1 MPLTLIIGNKN
12 FSSWSLRAWLAMK
25 MAGVAFD
32 EIRIALDEPASR
44 ANILKHSPSGR
55 VPCLIDGDLT
65 VWDSLAICEYINETQ
80 ARGRMWPAQASSRA
94 QARSVAAEMHS
105 GFAALRAHLP
115 MDVRARH
122 PDRGAAALARPDVA
136 ADVRRV
142 QDIWLECLARS
153 GGPFLY
159 GAFSIADA
167 FFAPVVTRFVTYGV
181 TLPPALGNYSERV
194 LELPALREWIA
205 AAQAEPEV
213 IRT

>member
-12 FSSWSLRAWLAMK
+12 YSSWSLRAWLAMK
-25 MAGVAFD
+25 
-32 EIRIALDEPASR
+32 
-44 ANILKHSPSGR
+44 
-55 VPCLIDGDLT
+55 
-65 VWDSLAICEYINETQ
+65 
-80 ARGRMWPAQASSRA
+80 
-94 QARSVAAEMHS
+94 
-105 GFAALRAHLP
+105 
-115 MDVRARH
+115 
-122 PDRGAAALARPDVA
+122 
-136 ADVRRV
+136 
-142 QDIWLECLARS
+142 LECLARS